1 MILHIVQHSA
11 AQDNALATC
20 LRYLQTQDTVML
32 IGDGVNSLL
41 LAKWRNEM
49 AKLNLCL
56 LEQDVIARGLQQRL
70 SDYRQLSQAE
80 FVELTLTHA
89 KVITW

>member
-11 AQDNALATC
+11 AQDNTLATC

-41 LAKWRNEM
+41 LAKWRNEL